1 MDKGKEKVDGYCADD
16 EQYIAMQK
24 IYTGENHPSNFG
36 EYSQYNHTLVWTPP
50 YSSSAERYARDQGW
64 ECYLFDNDP
73 YFSIAPEVSDCPT
86 RNSMQEYLGN
96 RPEQVQSRE
105 PTLAYDPRRHSDAG
119 PSRSRRDPVI
129 KMNADLYLA
138 WKDDWREKLKRTR
151 SLQDRNDRL
160 AAENKKLKESIKE
173 ANKSIFNRFSRI
185 VNRVIN
191 WAKGK
196 PSTSETLRI
205 DLHRSSSGSRHMR
218 H

>member
-1 MDKGKEKVDGYCADD
+1 MDIALMMNNISLCKNFIQEKTIQAILENIVSITIHWCGLPHIPPLQKDMLGIKDGNAT
-16 EQYIAMQK
+16 Q
-24 IYTGENHPSNFG
+24 
-36 EYSQYNHTLVWTPP
+36 
-50 YSSSAERYARDQGW
+50 
-64 ECYLFDNDP
+64 
-73 YFSIAPEVSDCPT
+73 
-86 RNSMQEYLGN
+86 
-96 RPEQVQSRE
+96 QVQSRA

-119 PSRSRRDPVI
+119 PSRSRRDPMI

-185 VNRVIN
+185 VDRVIN
-191 WAKGK
+191 WAKEK

-205 DLHRSSSGSRHMR
+205 DHHRSSSGSRHRR